1 MSLES
6 KVEESFTTVT
16 AKVGAKQVDK
26 LAKSALNNYIN
37 DMVYDI
43 LDNALDK
50 PTGVTEEEIE
60 EKDMNL
66 QLSSQVSKLLPH
78 TYVSSSISL
87 QPWFLRIIWTFS
99 SDLGLSLAPEA
110 SPSPQPATKS
120 SYKNQLQ
127 VRSGKPSFVQTF
139 ANITFESRSGPL
151 EDLRRLGK
159 LFSEEYAADL
169 DKVGCLDTFHW
180 IAFICYNRLP

>member
-50 PTGVTEEEIE
+50 PTGVTEKDEEIE
-60 EKDMNL
+60 EKDIYL
-66 QLSSQVSKLLPH
+66 QLSSQVSKLLSH
-78 TYVSSSISL
+78 ICVFIHIFATMVSENYL
-87 QPWFLRIIWTFS
+87 DLF
-99 SDLGLSLAPEA
+99 SDLGLPLAAEG
-110 SPSPQPATKS
+110 STSSQPATKS

-127 VRSGKPSFVQTF
+127 VRFGKPSFKNNF
-139 ANITFESRSGPL
+139 HAI
-151 EDLRRLGK
+151 
-159 LFSEEYAADL
+159 LFVFVISLLKAGL
-169 DKVGCLDTFHW
+169 VHW
-180 IAFICYNRLP
+180 KI

>member
-78 TYVSSSISL
+78 ICVFIHIFATMVSENYL
-87 QPWFLRIIWTFS
+87 DLF
-99 SDLGLSLAPEA
+99 SDLGLPLAPER
-110 SPSPQPATKS
+110 STSSQPATKS

-127 VRSGKPSFVQTF
+127 VRFGKPSFKNNF
-139 ANITFESRSGPL
+139 HAI
-151 EDLRRLGK
+151 
-159 LFSEEYAADL
+159 LFVFVISLLKAGL
-169 DKVGCLDTFHW
+169 VHW
-180 IAFICYNRLP
+180 KI

>member
-87 QPWFLRIIWTFS
+87 QPWFLRIIWTFFQILAYRLLLRETPVPNLLQRAATRTNFRS
-99 SDLGLSLAPEA
+99 VLGSHHLKTTFMRFCLFLS
-110 SPSPQPATKS
+110 
-120 SYKNQLQ
+120 YH
-127 VRSGKPSFVQTF
+127 F
-139 ANITFESRSGPL
+139 
-151 EDLRRLGK
+151 
-159 LFSEEYAADL
+159 
-169 DKVGCLDTFHW
+169 
-180 IAFICYNRLP
+180 

>member
-1 MSLES
+1 MQRQRGLHHSDGQGGGQAGGQAGQKRLEQLHQRHGLRHS
-6 KVEESFTTVT
+6 RQCSGQAHRGEGGGDRGEGHVLATFFTGLKT
-16 AKVGAKQVDK
+16 
-26 LAKSALNNYIN
+26 
-37 DMVYDI
+37 
-43 LDNALDK
+43 
-50 PTGVTEEEIE
+50 
-60 EKDMNL
+60 
-66 QLSSQVSKLLPH
+66 SS

-99 SDLGLSLAPEA
+99 SDLGLPSAPEA
-110 SPSPQPATKS
+110 STTPQPATKS

-180 IAFICYNRLP
+180 IALICCNRLP

>member
-50 PTGVTEEEIE
+50 PTGVTEKDEEIE
-60 EKDMNL
+60 EKDIYL

-78 TYVSSSISL
+78 ICVFIHIFATMVSENYL
-87 QPWFLRIIWTFS
+87 DLF
-99 SDLGLSLAPEA
+99 SDLGLPLAPEGNT
-110 SPSPQPATKS
+110 SSQPATKS

-127 VRSGKPSFVQTF
+127 VRFGKPSFKNNFQ
-139 ANITFESRSGPL
+139 AI
-151 EDLRRLGK
+151 
-159 LFSEEYAADL
+159 LFVFVISLLKAGL
-169 DKVGCLDTFHW
+169 VHW
-180 IAFICYNRLP
+180 KI